1 MTYFADGTDVLTATN
16 KVNNKASLTGKEGI
30 KDTAVVFA
38 CVVSPCKATY
48 KLWGSFSC
56 EARRVNERAKEWECA
71 FGNGLFSDCFL
82 PDHCMKCTAFTFKLI
97 HTCNF

>member
-1 MTYFADGTDVLTATN
+1 MTYFVDDADVAAATN
-16 KVNNKASLTGKEGI
+16 KVNNKASLIGKKGI